1 MGISYIA
8 LVVMRVLLLVLL
20 LQFTAG
26 QTVDVGSSSQQLT
39 MFGGAV
45 QFISTQLKTF
55 AAHSTST
62 ARSSTIIRARRL
74 RKSSSSGESSDS
86 SSVSATT
93 TSTVSNTKSNQE
105 SQMSKVSASAW
116 VGLQALTAFCVIA
129 AAIACALL
137 MRPLVQQN
145 LAARQYAPI

>member
-62 ARSSTIIRARRL
+62 ARSSTVIRARRL
-74 RKSSSSGESSDS
+74 RKSSSGESSDS